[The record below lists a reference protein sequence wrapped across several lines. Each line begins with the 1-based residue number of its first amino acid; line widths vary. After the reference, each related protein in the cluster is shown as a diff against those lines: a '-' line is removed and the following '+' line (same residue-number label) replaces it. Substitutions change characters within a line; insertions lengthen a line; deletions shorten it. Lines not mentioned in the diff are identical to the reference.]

1 MFAVEFDAR
10 IDSGTIKI
18 PDKYMG
24 RLGSKVKVI
33 ILTGETM
40 EEKSSPVFNSI
51 AIRTKGF
58 KLDRET
64 ANER

>member
-1 MFAVEFDAR
+1 
-10 IDSGTIKI
+10 
-18 PDKYMG
+18 MG